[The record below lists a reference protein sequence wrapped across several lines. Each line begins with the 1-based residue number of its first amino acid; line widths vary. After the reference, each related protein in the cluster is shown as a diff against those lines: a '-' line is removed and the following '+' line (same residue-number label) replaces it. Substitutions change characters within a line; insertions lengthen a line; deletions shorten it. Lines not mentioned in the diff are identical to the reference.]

1 MSLNTLLTQLREFLI
16 IAFPYALILCILFFV
31 LYRFVFKKKVN
42 IWKFFSS
49 ILFILNFILIIY
61 LTFLSRSETYGE
73 IDLHLFRS
81 YREAWNTFSTRNWQ
95 LVIFNIALFSPLGMF
110 LPALWNKFR
119 KAWRTIGAG
128 FLFSLFIELGQ
139 RITQRGLCELDDLF
153 NNTLGVLLGY
163 CIFYIIYT
171 LLHKGKYKI
180 RRLAAAA
187 LPIVLTVAVFCGIF
201 YRYNAQT
208 YGNLP
213 IDYTYRVDLS
223 DSKITLSNSLELSDE
238 STEAPIFVPNT
249 CSKQEAELFAANL
262 LDHMGISGDTHYS
275 HYDDF
280 IICYRGH
287 HNITVYLDD
296 HSYEYHYINDED
308 ANWGDMGAQA
318 VKDRLS
324 LYGIE
329 IPNNAVYSHP
339 SEGCYQWTVERSV
352 SSVGEVSGTLTC
364 YTTTD
369 GEIYT
374 INNQFISQS
383 VYKNEPVISE
393 KEAYQRLVDG
403 YFQIEHN
410 YKIYDLIINEV
421 TLTYSP
427 DTKGFYQP
435 VYLFKCEINGENRDL
450 VITALE

>member
-1 MSLNTLLTQLREFLI
+1 MDKMILDI
-16 IAFPYALILCILFFV
+16 IA
-31 LYRFVFKKKVN
+31 
-42 IWKFFSS
+42 
-49 ILFILNFILIIY
+49 
-61 LTFLSRSETYGE
+61 
-73 IDLHLFRS
+73 
-81 YREAWNTFSTRNWQ
+81 
-95 LVIFNIALFSPLGMF
+95 
-110 LPALWNKFR
+110 
-119 KAWRTIGAG
+119 
-128 FLFSLFIELGQ
+128 
-139 RITQRGLCELDDLF
+139 
-153 NNTLGVLLGY
+153 
-163 CIFYIIYT
+163 
-171 LLHKGKYKI
+171 
-180 RRLAAAA
+180 
-187 LPIVLTVAVFCGIF
+187 
-201 YRYNAQT
+201 
-208 YGNLP
+208 
-213 IDYTYRVDLS
+213 VDHR
-223 DSKITLSNSLELSDE
+223 
-238 STEAPIFVPNT
+238 
-249 CSKQEAELFAANL
+249 C
-262 LDHMGISGDTHYS
+262 
-275 HYDDF
+275 
-280 IICYRGH
+280 
-287 HNITVYLDD
+287 
-296 HSYEYHYINDED
+296 
-308 ANWGDMGAQA
+308 AQA

-450 VITALE
+450 VIAALEYCNSNLVIIWLKYSNAGLLEDNSSSSTQYDLKRKGQFSLSLIRFLRMDLKICFRSSVFP